1 MRKHEKVFNRH
12 NFEQLVHG
20 DWVSEKDD
28 RIRRNGAFSTYVRKP
43 WKFVSDGQ
51 VALRAKTWKELAIA
65 LKLVKGKGKA
75 DDNDVSNDE
84 EE

>member
-1 MRKHEKVFNRH
+1 MNRYK
-12 NFEQLVHG
+12 FEQLISG
-20 DWVSEKDD
+20 PWASERGD
-28 RIRRNGAFSTYVRKP
+28 RIRRNGKFSTYVRKP

-65 LKLVKGKGKA
+65 LTLVKGKGKA